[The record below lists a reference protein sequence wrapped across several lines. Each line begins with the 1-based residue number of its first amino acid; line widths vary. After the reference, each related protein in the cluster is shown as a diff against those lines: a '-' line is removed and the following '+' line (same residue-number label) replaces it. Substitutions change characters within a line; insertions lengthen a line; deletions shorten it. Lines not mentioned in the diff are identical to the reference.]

1 MKKLPLHIKVIIGLI
16 LGAVYA
22 FLSVTFGWNT
32 FTINYIKPFGD
43 IFINILKLIAVPLVL
58 FSIIT
63 GVASLK
69 DIKKL
74 GRIGAK
80 TLGLYVITT
89 VIAVT
94 LGLVLVN
101 TAKPGKLV
109 SDELRTEFRIS
120 YELWQ
125 KSTPGV
131 P

>member
-22 FLSVTFGWNT
+22 FLSVKFGWNT
-32 FTINYIKPFGD
+32 FTLNYIKPFGD

-74 GRIGAK
+74 GRIGVK
-80 TLGLYVITT
+80 TVVLYLITT

-94 LGLVLVN
+94 VGLVLVN
-101 TAKPGKLV
+101 IAKPGTLV
-109 SDELRTEFRIS
+109 SDEIRTEFRIS

-125 KSTPGV
+125 
-131 P
+131 